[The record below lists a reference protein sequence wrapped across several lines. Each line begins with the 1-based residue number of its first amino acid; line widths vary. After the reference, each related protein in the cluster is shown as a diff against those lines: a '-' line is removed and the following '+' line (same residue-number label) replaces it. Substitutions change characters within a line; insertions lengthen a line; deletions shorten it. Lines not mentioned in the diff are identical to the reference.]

1 MNKLEGGV
9 TMDIARVAAIIY
21 AIVTFGVVAFEIA
34 LAAGAPW
41 GAYAMGGASPGQFPP
56 ALRIAAIVQAMLQ
69 AGMAAVIL
77 ARAGLVLPGWWR
89 VSHWL
94 VWIVVALTAL
104 SLVLNLITPSAG
116 ERAIWAPTLSLML
129 ISSLIVA
136 FSSSSATS
144 AG

>member
-1 MNKLEGGV
+1 MN
-9 TMDIARVAAIIY
+9 IAKVAAIIY
-21 AIVTFGVVAFEIA
+21 AIVMLGVVAFEIA

-41 GAYAMGGASPGQFPP
+41 GAYAMGGVSPGQFPP
-56 ALRIAAIVQAMLQ
+56 ALRLSAIIQAVLI
-69 AGMAAVIL
+69 AGMAVVIL
-77 ARAGLVLPGWWR
+77 ARAGLILPGWSR

-94 VWIVVALTAL
+94 VWIVVVLTAL

-116 ERAIWAPTLSLML
+116 ERAIWAPTLALLL

-144 AG
+144 TG

>member
-1 MNKLEGGV
+1 
-9 TMDIARVAAIIY
+9 MDIARVAAIIY
-21 AIVTFGVVAFEIA
+21 AIVTLGVVAFEIA

-41 GAYAMGGASPGQFPP
+41 GAYAMGGASPGKFPP
-56 ALRIAAIVQAMLQ
+56 ALRIAAIIQALLL

-77 ARAGLVLPGWWR
+77 ARAGLVLPGWSR

-104 SLVLNLITPSAG
+104 SLVLNLITPSAR
-116 ERAIWAPTLSLML
+116 ERAIWAPTLSLLL

-136 FSSSSATS
+136 FSS
-144 AG
+144 

>member
-1 MNKLEGGV
+1 
-9 TMDIARVAAIIY
+9 MDIARVAAIIY

>member
-1 MNKLEGGV
+1 
-9 TMDIARVAAIIY
+9 MDIARVAAIIY
-21 AIVTFGVVAFEIA
+21 AIVTLGVVAFQIA

-56 ALRIAAIVQAMLQ
+56 ALRIAAIIQALLV

-77 ARAGLVLPGWWR
+77 ARAGLVLPGWSQL
-89 VSHWL
+89 SHWL
-94 VWIVVALTAL
+94 VWIVVALTAF

-116 ERAIWAPTLSLML
+116 ERAIWTPIIALLL

-136 FSSSSATS
+136 FSSSLAASAT
-144 AG
+144 

>member
-1 MNKLEGGV
+1 
-9 TMDIARVAAIIY
+9 MDIARVAALIY
-21 AIVTFGVVAFEIA
+21 AIVTLGVVAFQIA

-56 ALRIAAIVQAMLQ
+56 ALRIAAILQAVLL

-77 ARAGLVLPGWWR
+77 ARMGLILPGWVR

-94 VWIVVALTAL
+94 VWIVVALTAF
-104 SLVLNLITPSAG
+104 SLVLNLITPSGG
-116 ERAIWAPTLSLML
+116 ERAIWAPTLALLL

-136 FSSSSATS
+136 FSSSSAPS
-144 AG
+144 AA